1 MPDNVIEGCNGF
13 RRIDAVHMTVLIL
26 FCTRAS
32 MLLLAALIRSLATVY
47 AFHEQQAHS
56 SSSSHNDAD
65 LHVLCGVEL
74 ERGVR
79 HLPSVL
85 ARRRLTTHALQHAL
99 QASEWLEDTLSTIGE
114 LGDVSAACAC
124 LCCLLGR
131 LMPREFVRAASA
143 VSSWSIVWRNLCS
156 GGTIVSSCEAGR
168 C

>member
-1 MPDNVIEGCNGF
+1 MYL
-13 RRIDAVHMTVLIL
+13 RH
-26 FCTRAS
+26 RAG
-32 MLLLAALIRSLATVY
+32 SLGQGSAEDSLPTLPPRGGDLPNWCV
-47 AFHEQQAHS
+47 
-56 SSSSHNDAD
+56 SSHNDAD

-79 HLPSVL
+79 PLPSVL
-85 ARRRLTTHALQHAL
+85 AHRRLTTHALQHAL

-114 LGDVSAACAC
+114 LGDVSAVCAC